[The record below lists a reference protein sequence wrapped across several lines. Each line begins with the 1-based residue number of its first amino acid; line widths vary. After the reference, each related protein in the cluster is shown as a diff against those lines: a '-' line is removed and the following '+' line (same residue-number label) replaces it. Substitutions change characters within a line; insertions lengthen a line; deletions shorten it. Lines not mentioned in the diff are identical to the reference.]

1 MNFPIELVKII
12 CEFSGNKCKKCGS
25 PIFKPYFYFENV
37 YYCCKKCFPY
47 KNGDLVILKY
57 IENININHIYFPA
70 IVIKNQNNFKI
81 VFNDINCIR
90 NDKLLFDD
98 LSYKF
103 NITNLTVDFLFYYQE
118 FDFNCDT
125 ISIILF
131 NDCIFPSKIIELN
144 KRKKIVKV
152 LWNNIY
158 KNYISSKISQFKVY
172 YNLPTNYKQRF

>member
-81 VFNDINCIR
+81 ICNDSNKFR
-90 NDKLLFDD
+90 NNNLKFYYLN
-98 LSYKF
+98 YKF
-103 NITNLTVDFLFYYQE
+103 YILNQSVDFLFYYQE
-118 FDFNCDT
+118 FNFDNDT
-125 ISIILF
+125 IAIILF
-131 NDCIFPSKIIELN
+131 NDCIFPSKIIEVN
-144 KRKKIVKV
+144 KNKKNVKV

-158 KNYISSKISQFKVY
+158 KNFISSKISQFKVY
-172 YNLPTNYKQRF
+172 YNLPTNHKQIF

>member
-25 PIFKPYFYFENV
+25 PIFKTYFYFENV

-70 IVIKNQNNFKI
+70 IVVKNQNNFKI

-90 NDKLLFDD
+90 NDNLLFHD

-103 NITNLTVDFLFYYQE
+103 NITNITVDFLFYYQE
-118 FDFNCDT
+118 FDFNCDS

-144 KRKKIVKV
+144 KRKKKVKV

-158 KNYISSKISQFKVY
+158 KNYVSSKISQFKVY
-172 YNLPTNYKQRF
+172 YNLPTKCKQMF